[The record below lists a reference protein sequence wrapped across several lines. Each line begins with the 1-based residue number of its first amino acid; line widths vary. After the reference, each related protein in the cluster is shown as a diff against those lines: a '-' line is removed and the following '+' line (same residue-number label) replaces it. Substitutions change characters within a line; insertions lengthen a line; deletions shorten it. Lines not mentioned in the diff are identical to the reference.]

1 MHYAMPSSNNCC
13 FLRLYQHYT
22 SVKISNLQLIVAKV
36 FLGVINKR
44 GIHVMN
50 LITFAL
56 SVQRCK
62 MTRCKNKKRKV
73 EEY

>member
-13 FLRLYQHYT
+13 FLRLYQNYT

-36 FLGVINKR
+36 FSGVINKHC
-44 GIHVMN
+44 IHLMN

-62 MTRCKNKKRKV
+62 MTRCKKD